1 VRKTL
6 AGALRVPSQTGSPSL
21 SGGAFW
27 SMLRRMVILAACV
40 DVLFFFLFHA
50 LDSPVLAW
58 LNVLSVAMYGS
69 AYVLLARHANLPALA
84 LIWLDVLGHAAIGT
98 VLIGWDSGF
107 HYYLLMF
114 IPTIV
119 VSSSPRR
126 AFALITVL
134 LAFYLGLDAISRALG
149 PLTPLHPRGLVI
161 VHWINIAIVFAMF
174 TALGRFY
181 VGMVGRA
188 ERRLHLLATRDPLT
202 GLFNRR
208 HFQAMAD
215 HVVAHSRR
223 TDEPVALVIADIDHF
238 KRINDRHGHDA
249 GDKVLVSIAE
259 LLRHVCRGQD
269 ILARWGGEEF
279 LVLLPDTNADGA
291 AAAAQRIRQA
301 TEETAVRLESGEI
314 RVTVSLGSTTLR
326 AGESMNEAVARADGA
341 MYRSKSSGRNRVSS
355 E

>member
-1 VRKTL
+1 
-6 AGALRVPSQTGSPSL
+6 
-21 SGGAFW
+21 
-27 SMLRRMVILAACV
+27 MVILAAGV

-58 LNVLSVAMYGS
+58 LNVLSVAMYGA
-69 AYVLLARHANLPALA
+69 AYVLIGRRANLAALA
-84 LIWLDVLGHAAIGT
+84 LIWLEALGHAAIGT

-107 HYYLLMF
+107 HYFLLMF
-114 IPTIV
+114 IPTVV
-119 VSSSPRR
+119 VSSSPRW
-126 AFALITVL
+126 AFVLITAL
-134 LAFYLGLDAISRALG
+134 LAFYLGLDATSRTLG
-149 PLTPLHPRGLVI
+149 ALTPLPARGLVI

-215 HVVAHSRR
+215 HVVARSRR
-223 TDEPVALVIADIDHF
+223 TDEPVALVIADIDFF
-238 KRINDRHGHDA
+238 KRINDVHGHDA
-249 GDKVLVSIAE
+249 GDKVLVCIAE
-259 LLRHVCRGQD
+259 LLKQVCRDQD

-279 LVLLPDTNADGA
+279 LVLLPDANADGA
-291 AAAAQRIRQA
+291 VVAAQRIRQA
-301 TEETAVRLESGEI
+301 TEESVVTLESGEL

-326 AGESMNEAVARADGA
+326 AGESMGEAVARADRA
-341 MYRSKSSGRNRVSS
+341 MYRSKSAGRNRVSS